1 MSNPGEEDATPIGHV
16 RELAAY
22 LAQGCKPASQF
33 RIGTEHEK
41 FGFRLPGAGE
51 RPDGDHAA
59 DAGVGD
65 AGRTGATAGSQG
77 KSAKAGRQAPGSEAL
92 GGTGGGGTGGGGTHA
107 GAEGRDA
114 TGRGDWSSPAYVP
127 RGILAMLQGIA
138 GRGWE
143 EIRDQD
149 YLIGLKKNGESV
161 SLEPAGQFELSGAP
175 LADLH
180 QTRAELDRHFADVR
194 AVGEPLGLGFAPLGF
209 HPTARREDQPFM
221 PKSRYGIMRRYMP
234 LVGSLGL
241 DMMLRTCTVQV
252 NLDFA
257 SEADM
262 VRKLRVG
269 LLLQP
274 VATALF
280 ANSPFTEGRP
290 NGFQSA
296 RANVWTDTDP
306 DRTGIPAVFF
316 EDGFGF
322 ERYADWLL
330 DVPMYFVA
338 REGRL
343 IDVAGQS
350 FRDFM
355 AGRVP
360 ALAGITATLGDFAD
374 HFTTVFTEV
383 RLKRFL
389 EMRGADAGSPAMM
402 LAQSAF
408 WVGLLYDGAAL
419 EAAVKLVGGYDW
431 RALAAIR
438 ADVPRHGL
446 GAPFAN
452 ATVRELARAALAISR
467 DGLRARGL
475 GEAAYLDPLDA
486 IVAGAP
492 NQAEYWL
499 ERYHGVWGGDVTR
512 IFLEARV

>member
-1 MSNPGEEDATPIGHV
+1 MSNPGEEDATPIGGMTA
-16 RELAAY
+16 LAAY
-22 LAQGCKPASQF
+22 FAAGCKPREKF

-41 FGFRLPGAGE
+41 FGFRLPGMA
-51 RPDGDHAA
+51 DGPAA
-59 DAGVGD
+59 DW
-65 AGRTGATAGSQG
+65 
-77 KSAKAGRQAPGSEAL
+77 SA
-92 GGTGGGGTGGGGTHA
+92 
-107 GAEGRDA
+107 
-114 TGRGDWSSPAYVP
+114 PAYQP
-127 RGILAMLQGIA
+127 RGIHDMLAGIA
-138 GRGWE
+138 ARGWE
-143 EIRDQD
+143 EIRDQGQ
-149 YLIGLKKNGESV
+149 LIGLKRNGESV
-161 SLEPAGQFELSGAP
+161 SLEPGGQFELSGAP
-175 LADLH
+175 VASLH
-180 QTRAELDRHFADVR
+180 DTRAEFDRHFADVH
-194 AVGEPLGLGFAPLGF
+194 AVADGLGLGFAPLGF
-209 HPTARREDQPFM
+209 HPTATRADMPFM
-221 PKSRYGIMRRYMP
+221 PKSRYAIMRRYMP
-234 LVGSLGL
+234 LVGTLGL

-280 ANSPFTEGRP
+280 ANSPFTEGKP
-290 NGFQSA
+290 NGFLSA

-306 DRTGIPAVFF
+306 DRTGIAPVFF

-360 ALAGITATLGDFAD
+360 ALSGITATIGDFAD
-374 HFTTVFTEV
+374 HVTTVFTEV

-408 WVGLLYDGAAL
+408 WVGLLYDDAAL
-419 EAAVKLVGGYDW
+419 EAAHALVRAHDW
-431 RALAAIR
+431 RDLAAIR
-438 ADVPRHGL
+438 AQVPRLGL
-446 GAPFAN
+446 AAPFAGG
-452 ATVRELARAALAISR
+452 TVRDLARDAVAIAC
-467 DGLRARGL
+467 DGLQARGL
-475 GEAAYLDPLDA
+475 DEQVLLAPLQA
-486 IVAGAP
+486 ILAGAP
-492 NQAEYWL
+492 TQAEHWL
-499 ERYHGVWGGDVTR
+499 ERYHGAWAGDTTR
-512 IFLEARV
+512 IFAEAAI